1 MPTITIPLD
10 STLPPERVLAAAMDF
25 SERRSKVFPAVEP
38 EHFTIHNPAE
48 PSADVTEGTHAG
60 IGVNWERCRY
70 EWSGSEEVIA
80 TVTDSN
86 VYAPGSQWQ
95 ITAVPTDTG
104 SHVEMAWVRRFTHSP
119 RGLLFGTAFR
129 LIGRPMFRKYATQIM
144 ANMEDLKP

>member
-38 EHFTIHNPAE
+38 EHFTVHNPAE

-80 TVTDSN
+80 TVTDSTSMHPE
-86 VYAPGSQWQ
+86 VSGRSRPCRQTRAATSRWPGCGASR
-95 ITAVPTDTG
+95 TALEACSSVL
-104 SHVEMAWVRRFTHSP
+104 HS
-119 RGLLFGTAFR
+119 G
-129 LIGRPMFRKYATQIM
+129 
-144 ANMEDLKP
+144 